1 MNVEIDCFL
10 QNKKKMMKEWFFLEE
25 GGESRRKTGFRFLC
39 YECSLLGGWCFAW
52 AVLGWIIL

>member
-25 GGESRRKTGFRFLC
+25 GGESRRKTVFVFYVMNALC
-39 YECSLLGGWCFAW
+39 LAGGVLLGPFW
-52 AVLGWIIL
+52 AG